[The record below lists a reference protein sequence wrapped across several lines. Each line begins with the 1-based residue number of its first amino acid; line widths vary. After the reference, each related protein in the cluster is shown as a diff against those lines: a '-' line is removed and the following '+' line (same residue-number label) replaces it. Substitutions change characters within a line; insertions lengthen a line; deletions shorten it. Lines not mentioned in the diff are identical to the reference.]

1 MSGFLTQIRHL
12 EGKNNRRIF
21 AVLVSSSALNNR
33 HWVYSDYSLPYTKP
47 YPEFGALHEQRIGF
61 SLFLFLCLIR
71 QVVLV
76 ACRLD
81 TLGYTDFKPTSQEVH
96 GDTAGTEGRR
106 RAGLGVP
113 RKLLRLGAVRF
124 GNRSDRRGSL
134 YWVHVTSS
142 GIFLPSSHRF
152 NDWWG

>member
-1 MSGFLTQIRHL
+1 MIIHFPIR
-12 EGKNNRRIF
+12 
-21 AVLVSSSALNNR
+21 
-33 HWVYSDYSLPYTKP
+33 P

-61 SLFLFLCLIR
+61 LLYPIPFSVG

-76 ACRLD
+76 ACRLN
-81 TLGYTDFKPTSQEVH
+81 TLGYTDLKPTSQEAH

-124 GNRSDRRGSL
+124 DNRSDRRGSL

-152 NDWWG
+152 NE

>member
-1 MSGFLTQIRHL
+1 MIIHFPIR
-12 EGKNNRRIF
+12 
-21 AVLVSSSALNNR
+21 
-33 HWVYSDYSLPYTKP
+33 P

-61 SLFLFLCLIR
+61 LLYPIPFSVG

-76 ACRLD
+76 ACRLN

-142 GIFLPSSHRF
+142 GIFLPSSRRF
-152 NDWWG
+152 KEMMGVRGEPLTQRSIACFI

>member
-1 MSGFLTQIRHL
+1 MNIHFPIQ
-12 EGKNNRRIF
+12 
-21 AVLVSSSALNNR
+21 
-33 HWVYSDYSLPYTKP
+33 P

-61 SLFLFLCLIR
+61 SLFLFLCLIK

-76 ACRLD
+76 DCRLN
-81 TLGYTDFKPTSQEVH
+81 TLVYTDFKPTSQEVH

-124 GNRSDRRGSL
+124 GNRIRPKGLIILGSCNFEWNIPTKL
-134 YWVHVTSS
+134 SS
-142 GIFLPSSHRF
+142 FQ
-152 NDWWG
+152 